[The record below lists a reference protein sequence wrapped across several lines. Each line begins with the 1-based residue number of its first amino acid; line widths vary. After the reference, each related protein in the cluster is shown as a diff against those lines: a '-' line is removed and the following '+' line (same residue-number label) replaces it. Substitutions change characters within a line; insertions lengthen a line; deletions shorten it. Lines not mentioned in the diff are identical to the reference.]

1 MVLHGIG
8 RFIHCAPMSSLRIV
22 FMGTGDIAQPSFSSL
37 LTEGLI
43 GHLDCVL
50 DVAGLVTQPDK
61 PVGRK
66 QVLTPP
72 LIKSLAEQHGVPVFQ
87 PVNVRE
93 ESFLAEL
100 SALKPD
106 VIVVMAYGQ
115 ILSQAL
121 LDIPR
126 VACINLHASLLPKYR
141 GAACIQAA
149 IDAGDSHTGITVM
162 HVVKALDAGDVIL
175 KKEIAIGA
183 EETGGELHDRLMA
196 LAPEA
201 LAEALIQLAD
211 GTASRTP
218 QDESLVSYIPKLMR
232 SDGEIDWSMP
242 AEEIERRIRAYDP
255 WPGTS
260 TSFTEKKGR
269 HQGRARRLKIFPQVT
284 VVEGAG
290 AAGEVLDYGEV
301 LKIACGEGALEVR
314 LLQPDGSRRMS
325 AADFLL
331 SDPLEMGDVLASA
344 R

>member
-1 MVLHGIG
+1 
-8 RFIHCAPMSSLRIV
+8 
-22 FMGTGDIAQPSFSSL
+22 MGTGDIALPSFSSL
-37 LTEGLI
+37 LGGDAVDL
-43 GHLDCVL
+43 V
-50 DVAGLVTQPDK
+50 GLVTQPDK

-72 LIKSLAEQHGVPVFQ
+72 QIKVLAEEHHVPVFQ
-87 PVNVRE
+87 PAKVRDPAFLDKLE
-93 ESFLAEL
+93 E
-100 SALKPD
+100 LKPD

-115 ILSQAL
+115 ILSQRL

-183 EETGGELHDRLMA
+183 EETGGELHDRLMD
-196 LAPEA
+196 LAPES
-201 LAEALIQLAD
+201 LTEALVQLAD
-211 GTASRTP
+211 GSASRTT
-218 QDESLVSYIPKLMR
+218 QDEDLVSYIPKLMR
-232 SDGEIDWSMP
+232 SDGVIDWSMT
-242 AEEIERRIRAYDP
+242 AVELERRIRAYDP

-260 TSFTEKKGR
+260 TAFTEKKGR
-269 HQGRARRLKIFPQVT
+269 HQGRERRLKIFPPVR
-284 VVEGAG
+284 VVKVVDSSGS
-290 AAGEVLDYGEV
+290 AGEVVGCGDV
-301 LKIACGEGALEVR
+301 LQIACGEGVLEIS

-331 SDPLEMGDVLASA
+331 AGQLEVGDRL
-344 R
+344 